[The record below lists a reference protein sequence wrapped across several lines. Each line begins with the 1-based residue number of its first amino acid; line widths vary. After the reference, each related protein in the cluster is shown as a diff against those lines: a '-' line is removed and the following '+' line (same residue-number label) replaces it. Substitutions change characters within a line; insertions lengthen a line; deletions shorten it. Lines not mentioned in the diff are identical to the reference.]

1 MNKSVNPTVR
11 LVFGIIFIVVAVFA
25 LFQSL
30 TVSAAYSLANSED
43 GTTAGAAG
51 LVFSILMLVIGII
64 FIAARKNNSRGFK
77 TATYIMC
84 VIGFLLALGAMDEF
98 SDMIIYAILLVAGV
112 FFSNRTTRIKDSN
125 NNNKPQMPNIN
136 SSNNDSTDE
145 ILKFKKLLDEGAITQ
160 EEFDAKKKELLN
172 L

>member
-1 MNKSVNPTVR
+1 
-11 LVFGIIFIVVAVFA
+11 
-25 LFQSL
+25 
-30 TVSAAYSLANSED
+30 
-43 GTTAGAAG
+43 
-51 LVFSILMLVIGII
+51 
-64 FIAARKNNSRGFK
+64 
-77 TATYIMC
+77 
-84 VIGFLLALGAMDEF
+84 MDEF

-112 FFSNRTTRIKDSN
+112 FFSNRTTRIKDST
-125 NNNKPQMPNIN
+125 NNNKPQTYNIN